1 MRGVP
6 SRERGVEV
14 TGGTMD
20 PREEPRR
27 RLESMLEDAH
37 KVLSNA
43 AEMKRKLE
51 ELTVSTR
58 SEDGFVVTTVDARGR
73 LVQLDLDPRIY
84 RSPNA
89 GALSTQ
95 IIEAYQRAVDKVEQD
110 TRTIL
115 ERYLPAGFDVDR
127 FTNIDFDK
135 FAGRRDVADY

>member
-1 MRGVP
+1 M
-6 SRERGVEV
+6 
-14 TGGTMD
+14 M
-20 PREEPRR
+20 
-27 RLESMLEDAH
+27 EDAQ
-37 KVLSNA
+37 KLLTSA

-89 GALSTQ
+89 GALASQ
-95 IIEAYQRAVDKVEQD
+95 IIEAYQRAVDKVERD

-115 ERYLPAGFDVDR
+115 EHYLPRDFDVDQ

-135 FAGRRDVADY
+135 YAARRDVTDH